1 MPIYILIEIDT
12 DLRSGQHHAQA
23 TAYRTRRRAEQA
35 LRDQYAEAYHG
46 LHLAGEAMT
55 VADQGFTGEKL
66 ATATI
71 VTEHDEY
78 EWKIEEGT
86 VQ

>member
-35 LRDQYAEAYHG
+35 LRDQYAEAYQG
-46 LHLAGEAMT
+46 FHLAGETMT

-71 VTEHDEY
+71 GTEHDEY

>member
-35 LRDQYAEAYHG
+35 LRDQYTEAYQG

-55 VADQGFTGEKL
+55 VADQGLTGEKL

>member
-12 DLRSGQHHAQA
+12 DLRSVQHHAQA

-35 LRDQYAEAYHG
+35 LRDQYAEAYQG
-46 LHLAGEAMT
+46 LHLAGETMT
-55 VADQGFTGEKL
+55 VADQGLTGEKL